1 MWQLEQSAR
10 KGGNVCIFD
19 PTDWTGQGRTNWTV
33 NIMKYERGAGG
44 GGGDTSHWI
53 HQTEERRQ
61 LHILESWKLSI
72 KSNPLKG

>member
-1 MWQLEQSAR
+1 MWQFEQSAR

-53 HQTEERRQ
+53 HQTEETASY
-61 LHILESWKLSI
+61 LGILEIVKK